1 MPPATHQ
8 PISQSPI
15 PGLAAIIMAAGL
27 GKRMKSKQ
35 VKVLHAVAGRP
46 MVLYALDLADR
57 LAGAGTV
64 VVVGHQ
70 GEQVKA
76 VIEAHGAAGA
86 PAVACG
92 AAKREKGLTAHVG
105 RGAALTPSILLA
117 EQKQQLGTGHAVMQ
131 ARGAFLRAR
140 GAPASAYVILNG
152 DTPLLREET
161 LRALIRLHESRRAT
175 VTILTAL
182 LDDPAGYGRVVRRGV
197 EGPVLRI
204 VEDRDATPT
213 EAAIREINV
222 GTYVVDGS
230 FLFEALDKLEP
241 RNAQREYYLTDIVGL
256 AAERGMT
263 VAAMVAP
270 SAEESLGINT
280 RRQLAT
286 AEQVIRQE
294 ICARWMEAGVTL
306 RDPATTWID
315 HDVKIG
321 RDTVL
326 YPNVTLEGRTTIG
339 EDCVIHAQ
347 TRLTNSEL
355 GPRVVVQDGCV
366 VKDARLEDGVTIGPF
381 AHLRPG
387 TVLRK
392 GAKVGNFVE
401 IKKAELGEGS
411 KANHLSYVGDAR
423 IGRGV
428 NIGAGTITCNYDG
441 VHKHE
446 TVIGDDVFVGS
457 DSQFIAP
464 VTVGRGA
471 IIAAGSTVTQDVPPD
486 ALAVARALQVNRPG
500 WAARRRALMA
510 SEGREASGA
519 KRGERSGRLTPRV
532 SRLTKKQVS
541 ASKNGQPKKRTR
553 G

>member
-1 MPPATHQ
+1 MPPATQQ
-8 PISQSPI
+8 PIGQSPV

-27 GKRMKSKQ
+27 GKRMQSKQ

-76 VIEAHGAAGA
+76 VIEAHGAAVGA
-86 PAVACG
+86 PAG
-92 AAKREKGLTAHVG
+92 ARGSAKRARGLTAHVG
-105 RGAALTPSILLA
+105 RGVAASPPILVA

-152 DTPLLREET
+152 DTPLLREGT

-182 LDDPAGYGRVVRRGV
+182 LDNPAGYGRVVRRGV

-204 VEDRDATPT
+204 VEDRDATAT

-270 SAEESLGINT
+270 SADESLGINT

-286 AEQVIRQE
+286 AEQVIRRE

-315 HDVKIG
+315 HDVEIG
-321 RDTVL
+321 QDTVL

-355 GPRVVVQDGCV
+355 GPHVVVQDGCV

-401 IKKAELGEGS
+401 MKKAELGEGS
-411 KANHLSYVGDAR
+411 KANHLSYLGDAR

-441 VHKHE
+441 VRKHE

-471 IIAAGSTVTQDVPPD
+471 MIAAGSTVTQDVPPD

-510 SEGREASGA
+510 AAGREGSGVKREGKPRKPLAPRSSRLAKSETA
-519 KRGERSGRLTPRV
+519 KRK
-532 SRLTKKQVS
+532 TK
-541 ASKNGQPKKRTR
+541 G
-553 G
+553 

>member
-1 MPPATHQ
+1 
-8 PISQSPI
+8 
-15 PGLAAIIMAAGL
+15 
-27 GKRMKSKQ
+27 
-35 VKVLHAVAGRP
+35 
-46 MVLYALDLADR
+46 
-57 LAGAGTV
+57 
-64 VVVGHQ
+64 HQ

-76 VIEAHGAAGA
+76 VLDAHGAASGM
-86 PAVACG
+86 PAVSRG
-92 AAKREKGLTAHVG
+92 VAKRERGLTAHVG
-105 RGAALTPSILLA
+105 RGADPSPPVLIA
-117 EQKQQLGTGHAVMQ
+117 EQRQQLGTGHAVMQ

-161 LRALIRLHESRRAT
+161 LRALLRLHESQRAT

-182 LDDPAGYGRVVRRGV
+182 LDDPSGYGRVVRQGI

-204 VEDRDATPT
+204 VEDRDATAT

-241 RNAQREYYLTDIVGL
+241 RNAQQEYYLTDIVGL
-256 AAERGMT
+256 AVERGLT
-263 VAAMVAP
+263 VAAMAAP

-280 RRQLAT
+280 RQQLAT
-286 AEQVIRQE
+286 AERVIRQA

-315 HDVKIG
+315 HDVEIG

-326 YPNVTLEGRTTIG
+326 YPNVTLEGRTRIG
-339 EDCVIHAQ
+339 EDCIIHAQ
-347 TRLTNSEL
+347 TRITNSEVAR
-355 GPRVVVQDGCV
+355 GVVVQDGCV
-366 VKDARLEDGVTIGPF
+366 VKDARLDEGATIGPF

-387 TVLRK
+387 SVLRK

-401 IKKAELGEGS
+401 TKKAELGEGS
-411 KANHLSYVGDAR
+411 KANHLSYLGDAR

-446 TVIGDDVFVGS
+446 TVIEDDVFVGS

-471 IIAAGSTVTQDVPPD
+471 MIAAGSTVTKDVPPD

-510 SEGREASGA
+510 AEGREASGV
-519 KRGERSGRLTPRV
+519 KRGERSGRPTSHG
-532 SRLTKKQVS
+532 SRLTKKQAS
-541 ASKNGQPKKRTR
+541 APKSGQSKKRMR

>member
-1 MPPATHQ
+1 MGRSTNQ
-8 PISQSPI
+8 PVGTSPV

-46 MVLYALDLADR
+46 MVLYALTLADR

-76 VIEAHGAAGA
+76 VIDAHCAAGA
-86 PAVACG
+86 PAG
-92 AAKREKGLTAHVG
+92 ARGSVKREKGLTAHVG
-105 RGAALTPSILLA
+105 RGAVSAPPVLIA
-117 EQKQQLGTGHAVMQ
+117 EQRQQLGTGHAVMQ

-140 GAPASAYVILNG
+140 GAPASTYAILNG
-152 DTPLLREET
+152 DTQLLREET
-161 LRALIRLHESRRAT
+161 IRALIRLHESERAT

-182 LDDPAGYGRVVRRGV
+182 LDNPAGYGRVVRRGV

-204 VEDRDATPT
+204 VEDRDATAI

-256 AAERGMT
+256 AVELGMT

-286 AEQVIRQE
+286 AEQVVRRE
-294 ICARWMEAGVTL
+294 ICERWMEAGVTL

-315 HDVKIG
+315 HDVEIG
-321 RDTVL
+321 QDTVI
-326 YPNVTLEGRTTIG
+326 YPHVALEGKTRIG

-347 TRLTNSEL
+347 TRITNSEL
-355 GPRVVVQDGCV
+355 GRRVVVQDGCV
-366 VKDARLEDGVTIGPF
+366 VKDAWLEEGATIGPF

-411 KANHLSYVGDAR
+411 KANHLSYLGDAR

-446 TVIGDDVFVGS
+446 TVIGDDVLVGS

-471 IIAAGSTVTQDVPPD
+471 MIAAGSTVTQDVPPD

-510 SEGREASGA
+510 SGGREAAGV
-519 KRGERSGRLTPRV
+519 KRKVKPQPLTPHP
-532 SRLTKKQVS
+532 SRLTKGE
-541 ASKNGQPKKRTR
+541 AAKRKTK

>member
-1 MPPATHQ
+1 MNK
-8 PISQSPI
+8 SPLT
-15 PGLAAIIMAAGL
+15 GLAAIVMAAGL
-27 GKRMKSKQ
+27 GKRMQSKQ

-46 MVLYALDLADR
+46 MVLYALDLANR

-76 VIEAHGAAGA
+76 VIDAHGAAVGT
-86 PAVACG
+86 PAGVRG
-92 AAKREKGLTAHVG
+92 SAKREQGLTAHVG
-105 RGAALTPSILLA
+105 REASPSPPTLIA
-117 EQKQQLGTGHAVMQ
+117 EQQQQLGTGHAAMQ

-140 GAPASAYVILNG
+140 GAPASTYVILNG

-161 LRALIRLHESRRAT
+161 LRALIRLHESERAT
-175 VTILTAL
+175 MTILTAL
-182 LDDPAGYGRVVRRGV
+182 VDNPAGYGRVVRQGAG
-197 EGPVLRI
+197 GPVLRI
-204 VEDRDATPT
+204 VEDRDATAI

-222 GTYVVDGS
+222 GTYVVDGL

-241 RNAQREYYLTDIVGL
+241 RNAQREYYLTDIVGQ
-256 AAERGMT
+256 AVERGLT

-280 RRQLAT
+280 RWQLAT
-286 AEQVIRQE
+286 AEQVIRRE
-294 ICARWMEAGVTL
+294 ICDRWMEAGVTL
-306 RDPATTWID
+306 RDPSTTWID

-321 RDTVL
+321 QDTVL
-326 YPNVTLEGRTTIG
+326 YPNVTLEGHTKIG
-339 EDCVIHAQ
+339 EDCIIHAQ
-347 TRLTNSEL
+347 TRITNSEL
-355 GPRVVVQDGCV
+355 GRHVVVQDGCV
-366 VKDARLEDGVTIGPF
+366 VKDAYLDEGATIGPF

-401 IKKAELGEGS
+401 IKKTELGEGS
-411 KANHLSYVGDAR
+411 KANHLSYLGDAR

-457 DSQFIAP
+457 DSQFVAP

-471 IIAAGSTVTQDVPPD
+471 VIAAGSTVTQDVPSD
-486 ALAVARALQVNRPG
+486 ALAVARAAQVNRPG

-510 SEGREASGA
+510 GDSS
-519 KRGERSGRLTPRV
+519 KTP
-532 SRLTKKQVS
+532 SL
-541 ASKNGQPKKRTR
+541 KRTGKATKR
-553 G
+553 SKG